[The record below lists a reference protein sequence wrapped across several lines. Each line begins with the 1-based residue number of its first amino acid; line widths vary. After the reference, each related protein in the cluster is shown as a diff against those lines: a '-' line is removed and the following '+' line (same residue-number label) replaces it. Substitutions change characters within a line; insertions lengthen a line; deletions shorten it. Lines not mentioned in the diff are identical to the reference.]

1 MTGMNDEQL
10 DEVIENTFQMEF
22 WRTTGHGL
30 AIASVGV
37 SV

>member
-10 DEVIENTFQMEF
+10 EEVIEKSGRMEF
-22 WRTTGHGL
+22 GRTTGHGL